1 MRPAASGANDARV
14 TALFLG
20 LASLFLA
27 FFWGFLFFLV
37 VFLFVPFS
45 FSVVFQ
51 AWSFGSFLVAATNKE
66 GFKTVSLE

>member
-14 TALFLG
+14 TALFRGWLRC
-20 LASLFLA
+20 SLR
-27 FFWGFLFFLV
+27 FFWGFFFFLV

-66 GFKTVSLE
+66 SFKTVSLE